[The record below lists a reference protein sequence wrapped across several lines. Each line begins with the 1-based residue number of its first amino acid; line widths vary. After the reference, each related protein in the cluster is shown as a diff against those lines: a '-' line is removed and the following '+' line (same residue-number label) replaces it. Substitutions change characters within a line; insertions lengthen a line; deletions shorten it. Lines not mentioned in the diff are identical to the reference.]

1 MTTSVRLWRA
11 PPITP
16 APHPVTPARRAA
28 TSRSAET
35 RASAPADPSPAEHP
49 LWLPPD
55 ADDND
60 AREATPERESTSSDD
75 GADTQPEDA
84 APDAPTAQHTSAMAN
99 RLVRACSEIS
109 VGNTVTEHLAQL
121 LSRFCGSRIVR
132 AGGECWEV
140 TLDIDP
146 RVLPETRLTLQLSPH
161 TLWLRFHAGHPRAR
175 DLLSEHGDALRQ
187 RIHVLLEQRIDVELE
202 VW

>member
-11 PPITP
+11 PPTAP
-16 APHPVTPARRAA
+16 APHPATPARRAA
-28 TSRSAET
+28 TQRNAEART
-35 RASAPADPSPAEHP
+35 GTLVDPAPTAHP

-55 ADDND
+55 PDND
-60 AREATPERESTSSDD
+60 SAREDEPERESSTSHD
-75 GADTQPEDA
+75 GADAQPEDA
-84 APDAPTAQHTSAMAN
+84 APDTPTAQHTSAMAS
-99 RLVRACSEIS
+99 RLVRTCSEIS

-121 LSRFCGSRIVR
+121 LSKFCGSRVVK

-140 TLDIDP
+140 TLDLDP
-146 RVLPETRLTLQLSPH
+146 RVLPDTPLTLRLSPH
-161 TLWLRFHAGHPRAR
+161 TLWLRFLAAHPRAR

>member
-11 PPITP
+11 PPSAP
-16 APHPVTPARRAA
+16 APHPVTPARRTA
-28 TSRSAET
+28 TARMAEPRSGTLVE
-35 RASAPADPSPAEHP
+35 PSPIEHP

-55 ADDND
+55 VDHDS
-60 AREATPERESTSSDD
+60 AREDVTERESSSDD
-75 GADTQPEDA
+75 GADAQAEDA
-84 APDAPTAQHTSAMAN
+84 APDAPNAQHTSAMAN

>member
-16 APHPVTPARRAA
+16 APHPATPARRAA
-28 TSRSAET
+28 TSRNAEA
-35 RASAPADPSPAEHP
+35 RASTPTGPSPAEHA

-55 ADDND
+55 GDDSD
-60 AREATPERESTSSDD
+60 TREAMPERESSSSDD
-75 GADTQPEDA
+75 GADAQPEDA
-84 APDAPTAQHTSAMAN
+84 TPDTPTAQHTSAMAN

-121 LSRFCGSRIVR
+121 LSRFCGSHVVK

-140 TLDIDP
+140 TLDLDP

-187 RIHVLLEQRIDVELE
+187 RVHVLLEQRIDVELE

>member
-11 PPITP
+11 PPVTP
-16 APHPVTPARRAA
+16 APHPAPPARRAA
-28 TSRSAET
+28 TARNADA
-35 RASAPADPSPAEHP
+35 RASTPVDHSAAEP
-49 LWLPPD
+49 VLWLP
-55 ADDND
+55 AATDDTGV
-60 AREATPERESTSSDD
+60 REDMPERESSSSDNGD
-75 GADTQPEDA
+75 DTQPEDA
-84 APDAPTAQHTSAMAN
+84 TPDAPTAQHTSAMAN

-121 LSRFCGSRIVR
+121 LSRFCGSRIVK

-140 TLDIDP
+140 TLDLDP

>member
-11 PPITP
+11 PPVTP
-16 APHPVTPARRAA
+16 APHPATPARRAA
-28 TSRSAET
+28 PSRNAEA
-35 RASAPADPSPAEHP
+35 RPNAPVEHSPAEPP

-55 ADDND
+55 ADDTG
-60 AREATPERESTSSDD
+60 AREDAPEHESSSSHD
-75 GADTQPEDA
+75 GADAQAEDTT
-84 APDAPTAQHTSAMAN
+84 PDAPTAQHTSAMAN

-121 LSRFCGSRIVR
+121 LSRFCGSRIVK

-140 TLDIDP
+140 TLDLDP

-161 TLWLRFHAGHPRAR
+161 TLWLRFHTGHPRAR